1 MAQVSRSVACLR
13 IIGDS
18 LVPAEITELLQ
29 CEPTG
34 AYAKGDTRIVKSTGR
49 EVAYPRGAWRLQA
62 AEAEPEDLD
71 GQIAEIFEKLNPD
84 MSVWK
89 NLSEKYHI
97 DLFVGLFME
106 ESNEGMD
113 VSSKSLQLLGERGIV
128 LALDIYDPLKE

>member
-1 MAQVSRSVACLR
+1 MAQVSRSKACLR

-34 AYAKGDTRIVKSTGR
+34 AYAKGDIRICKTTGR
-49 EVAYPRGAWRLQA
+49 EVSYPRGSWRLKA

-71 GQIAEIFEKLNPD
+71 GQISGIFEKLNPD

-89 NLSEKYHI
+89 HLSEKYYI

-113 VSSKSLQLLGERGIV
+113 ISPKSLQLLGERGIV
-128 LALDIYDPLKE
+128 LALEIYDPLK